1 MPSYEDKPSIEGL
14 VDLSLNLVSRALRSS
29 HVPITLEKAVDR
41 DANPLLSH
49 VDDTRLK
56 TCLTI
61 PPEYSQATT
70 QVMMPM
76 THPTAQP
83 SAMLHCYWTTATF
96 SRHWQRRHS
105 LLVRGTLQQTSA
117 WPVTLSRKLMFNPSS
132 GVWFWDGTIALTGEL
147 SHLRILIIVYD
158 FLLDWITSHEFSF
171 SHDFLWFIVGLNHI
185 LWVGFFSWFPMIYC
199 WIESHPVD
207 WVFPLIS
214 CDFLLDWITSC
225 ELAFSLDFPW
235 FTVELNHIPW
245 IGFFSWFP
253 VIYCQIE
260 SHPVNWVFPAISC
273 LIELHPVHLV
283 VPMISCWIKYWHPEW
298 DVWYDWTKD
307 YYNEVFQ
314 ALAGWEVYDTVI
326 IWLTWKSCWW
336 CPCIVACG
344 VCLEYLLQ

>member
-1 MPSYEDKPSIEGL
+1 MSLSISLMDLLGL
-14 VDLSLNLVSRALRSS
+14 RKKKFRYDIIILV
-29 HVPITLEKAVDR
+29 HIEV
-41 DANPLLSH
+41 
-49 VDDTRLK
+49 
-56 TCLTI
+56 
-61 PPEYSQATT
+61 
-70 QVMMPM
+70 
-76 THPTAQP
+76 
-83 SAMLHCYWTTATF
+83 
-96 SRHWQRRHS
+96 
-105 LLVRGTLQQTSA
+105 LVRVKTNYLTHQHMEVTYTSA
-117 WPVTLSRKLMFNPSS
+117 WPVTLSRKSMFNPSS
-132 GVWFWDGTIALTGEL
+132 GVWFWDGTIALTGKL

-214 CDFLLDWITSC
+214 CDLLLDWITSC

-260 SHPVNWVFPAISC
+260 SHPVNWVFPAMSC

-283 VPMISCWIKYWHPEW
+283 VPMISCWIKSQFM
-298 DVWYDWTKD
+298 
-307 YYNEVFQ
+307 N
-314 ALAGWEVYDTVI
+314 
-326 IWLTWKSCWW
+326 
-336 CPCIVACG
+336 
-344 VCLEYLLQ
+344 